1 MSAEPQ
7 MSQDALGSTSRSTGA
22 LSTTACTAV
31 KINEEDIDPFTY
43 RPPLWCVHVAI
54 RGTIATRVKDYLA
67 CTHHHRDRV
76 GSLFLTLCQLHNSL
90 EVEVN
95 WPAAAMGSYKFITDT
110 MTHNDV

>member
-22 LSTTACTAV
+22 LSTTVCTAV

-76 GSLFLTLCQLHNSL
+76 QGSHFNFVSTSQFLS
-90 EVEVN
+90 
-95 WPAAAMGSYKFITDT
+95 GSGAGELACSC
-110 MTHNDV
+110 HG